1 MLIYMYVNGE
11 SIKFVIK
18 MNWLILIILIKY
30 GNNVNYLINLNNC
43 LIVNLKY
50 WYY

>member
-18 MNWLILIILIKY
+18 MNRLILTVLIKY
-30 GNNVNYLINLNNC
+30 GNNANYLINLNNRS
-43 LIVNLKY
+43 IVNLKY
-50 WYY
+50 RYH